1 MFAAVLA
8 AALVLLGVPS
18 TTQAAVAVSISAF
31 HEQLTPF
38 GRWVVAGSFGNVW
51 VPNVAVG
58 WAPYTDGQWI
68 YTDFGWTW
76 VSNDPWGGI
85 PCHYGSWAWVDG
97 FGWAWTPGTVWAPA
111 WVTWAFTDDFVGWAP
126 IPPTFVL
133 SVTGFVGPPVVL
145 ATARYVF
152 VPTGQFVG
160 VSVASVR
167 VPVAQN
173 GAIFSR
179 AVKNTNFGV
188 SGGVVRSAG
197 PSTAQ
202 IERASGRRIA
212 PESIDR
218 VRTRPTTIEQA
229 GVRSGSRVTVAAPA
243 AERERVAAGK
253 SEAQPKS
260 AATRGTAAK
269 SEKAA
274 PKTAAGTEKS
284 RAETAPKAAAAKPAP
299 SHPARPTEEKTT
311 AAEHHAAKP
320 PAQPKAKPA
329 PEQHEAKKGAPKPA
343 PKPAPKKEPQAEP
356 PTQNRTEEHVA
367 SHEVRHAPAPAH
379 PQKAAPKPKPQ
390 PEHQQPP
397 KEEKPQ

>member
-1 MFAAVLA
+1 MFAALLA

-18 TTQAAVAVSISAF
+18 SAQAQVAVSISAF
-31 HEQLTPF
+31 HSQLTPY
-38 GRWVVAGSFGNVW
+38 GRWVVAGSYGNVW
-51 VPNVAVG
+51 VPQVAAG

-111 WVTWAFTDDFVGWAP
+111 WVTWAFTNDFVGWAP
-126 IPPTFVL
+126 IPPTFVF

-145 ATARYVF
+145 ATARYCF
-152 VPTGQFVG
+152 VPSQQFVG

-173 GAIFSR
+173 AAIFAR
-179 AVKNTNFGV
+179 ASKTTNFGV
-188 SGGVVRSAG
+188 SGGVVRSSG
-197 PSTAQ
+197 PPTAQ
-202 IERASGRRIA
+202 IERASARRIA

-218 VRTRPTTIEQA
+218 VRTRPTTLEQA
-229 GVRSGSRVTVAAPA
+229 GARSGSKVAVAAPA
-243 AERERVAAGK
+243 AERARIATSKAET
-253 SEAQPKS
+253 QPKS
-260 AATRGTAAK
+260 AASK

-284 RAETAPKAAAAKPAP
+284 RAETAPKTAAAKPAP
-299 SHPARPTEEKTT
+299 SHPARSTEEKTT
-311 AAEHHAAKP
+311 SAEHHAAKP

-329 PEQHEAKKGAPKPA
+329 PEHETTAKKAAPKPA

-367 SHEVRHAPAPAH
+367 SHEARHAPPPAH

-390 PEHQQPP
+390 PEHQQPS

>member
-1 MFAAVLA
+1 MQRQRFMFAAVLA

-18 TTQAAVAVSISAF
+18 TTQAAVAVSVSAF

-126 IPPTFVL
+126 IPPTFAF
-133 SVTGFVGPPVVL
+133 SVTGFVGPPVIL
-145 ATARYVF
+145 ATARYCF
-152 VPTGQFVG
+152 VPARQFVG

-173 GAIFSR
+173 AAIFSR
-179 AVKNTNFGV
+179 ATKTTNFRV
-188 SGGVVRSAG
+188 AGGVVRTVG
-197 PSTAQ
+197 PPTAQ
-202 IERASGRRIA
+202 IERASARRIA

-218 VRTRPTTIEQA
+218 IRTRPTTLEQA
-229 GVRSGSRVTVAAPA
+229 GARSGSRVAVAAPA
-243 AERERVAAGK
+243 AERNSIGVAK
-253 SEAQPKS
+253 TEAQPK
-260 AATRGTAAK
+260 AAAK
-269 SEKAA
+269 SEK
-274 PKTAAGTEKS
+274 T
-284 RAETAPKAAAAKPAP
+284 RAEAPRAAAARPAP
-299 SHPARPTEEKTT
+299 AHETRQ
-311 AAEHHAAKP
+311 AEAKP

-329 PEQHEAKKGAPKPA
+329 PVKHETVAKKSAPPKPASKEPAKTEVAKKSPAKPA
-343 PKPAPKKEPQAEP
+343 PKPAPKKEPQAAP
-356 PTQNRTEEHVA
+356 PAQSHEETHVA
-367 SHEVRHAPAPAH
+367 SHETRHAPAPAH